1 MISIRLEK
9 EIRDAAAALEVAQEG
24 GDFGVIFGAILRLGD
39 LQDRRA
45 RLARV
50 TLEQAEAV
58 WSRPRAGDVLKHEL
72 QAGNTLKREQQAAGG
87 MHSL

>member
-24 GDFGVIFGAILRLGD
+24 GDLGVIFGAILRLGD

-50 TLEQAEAV
+50 TL
-58 WSRPRAGDVLKHEL
+58 
-72 QAGNTLKREQQAAGG
+72 
-87 MHSL
+87 

>member
-1 MISIRLEK
+1 LEK

-24 GDFGVIFGAILRLGD
+24 ADWGVIFGAILRLGD

-58 WSRPRAGDVLKHEL
+58 WSRPRAGDGLKPEL
-72 QAGNTLKREQQAAGG
+72 QAGNTLKREQPAAGG
-87 MHSL
+87 VA

>member
-24 GDFGVIFGAILRLGD
+24 GDLGVIFGAILRLGD

-58 WSRPRAGDVLKHEL
+58 WSRPRVGNTLKREQ

-87 MHSL
+87 VA